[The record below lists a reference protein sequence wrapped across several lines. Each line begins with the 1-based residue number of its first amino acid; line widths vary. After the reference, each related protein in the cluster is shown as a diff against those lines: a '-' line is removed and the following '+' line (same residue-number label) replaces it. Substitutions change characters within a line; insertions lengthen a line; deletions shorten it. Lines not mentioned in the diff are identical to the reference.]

1 MLFRSGSVFC
11 FVVGVVNYFVLLFRS
26 SPLQL
31 TDVLSAGTAANV
43 VSNYVIELNY
53 KLLLLGSMVFFAV
66 CLAMVASFHR
76 KRRNLSSVVCS
87 VVLLAILGCGM
98 NQFYSDKLWEKNDLT
113 VNFWNPLQGYQQN
126 GTALS
131 LAMGGK
137 YLRAEKPAHYSV
149 QKTEEILLNGQ
160 MEFEERQSIPVD
172 RKSVV

>member
-1 MLFRSGSVFC
+1 MSRQILS
-11 FVVGVVNYFVLLFRS
+11 S

-98 NQFYSDKLWEKNDLT
+98 NQQHKIIYHTYHKTKYRAQRHSTGIMIGKCKE
-113 VNFWNPLQGYQQN
+113 QQIN
-126 GTALS
+126 TQAPKIIQQIGFL
-131 LAMGGK
+131 
-137 YLRAEKPAHYSV
+137 
-149 QKTEEILLNGQ
+149 
-160 MEFEERQSIPVD
+160 
-172 RKSVV
+172 